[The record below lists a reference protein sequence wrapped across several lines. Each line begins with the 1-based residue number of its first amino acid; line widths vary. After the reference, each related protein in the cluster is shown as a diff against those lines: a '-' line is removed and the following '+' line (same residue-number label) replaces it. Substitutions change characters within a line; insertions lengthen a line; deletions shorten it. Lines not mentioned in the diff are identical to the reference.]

1 MLIRVGLVDNQR
13 LFRQSVALMLN
24 QESDIRVVGE
34 ASDGHE
40 AFSLA
45 MEKKPHIMLMDL
57 DLPKLSTVN
66 AIRLILG
73 CCPKVKI
80 LILSV
85 HHDNPHVSLGLE
97 AGAAGYILKDVD
109 HHELIRIIRHYAHGD
124 PISSAFLTCSEV
136 IKPEAPPAPDT
147 STLTRREGEIIELLS
162 RGQRSQEIAETLTI
176 SIETVKVHIQH
187 IYRKMGVKNRV
198 EMILLLKSR
207 QSPASEVHSQSH
219 NPIYT

>member
-1 MLIRVGLVDNQR
+1 MLIRVGLVDSQR

-24 QESDIRVVGE
+24 QQPDIRVVGE
-34 ASDGHE
+34 AADGHE

-57 DLPKLSTVN
+57 ELPKLSTVN

-109 HHELIRIIRHYAHGD
+109 PLELIRIIRHYAQGA
-124 PISSAFLTCSEV
+124 PISSAFLTRSEV
-136 IKPEAPPAPDT
+136 VQPEATSAPDI
-147 STLTRREGEIIELLS
+147 SALTRREGEIVELLA
-162 RGQRSQEIAETLTI
+162 RGQRSQEISETLSI
-176 SIETVKVHIQH
+176 SVETVKVHIQH

-207 QSPASEVHSQSH
+207 HSTPPEIH
-219 NPIYT
+219 NQA

>member
-1 MLIRVGLVDNQR
+1 MLIRVGLVDSQR

-66 AIRLILG
+66 TIRLILG

-85 HHDNPHVSLGLE
+85 HHDNPHVSMGLE
-97 AGAAGYILKDVD
+97 AGAAGYVLKDVD
-109 HHELIRIIRHYAHGD
+109 QHELVRIIRHYALGS
-124 PISSAFLTCSEV
+124 PVSSAFLTSSEI

-147 STLTRREGEIIELLS
+147 STLTRREGEIMELLS
-162 RGQRSQEIAETLTI
+162 RGQRSQEIADTLSI
-176 SIETVKVHIQH
+176 SVETVKVHIQH

-198 EMILLLKSR
+198 EMILLLKSLPSIPLR
-207 QSPASEVHSQSH
+207 TPQQSTLNQV
-219 NPIYT
+219 